1 MSPEQKEAGMRKAT
15 LLLGMLAWAL
25 AATAARADMLLQTDF
40 TAPSADAISAAWE
53 LNGDA
58 SLTEVAGETPARR
71 LRLSQGELSESA
83 SAWTKAT
90 FHPTSFTAQFDVRF
104 RRQTEG
110 SRDPGDG
117 LAFVFADVPS
127 TFLGAAGGSLGLY
140 GGDAPLDPGK
150 VFGMDINTYA
160 GEGVGFAVSGERPVA
175 EDRPGWT
182 TLPAGVKLVDGGIWR
197 FTLRVT
203 PSGANSHAE
212 VFLEGGNDQIKLTKI
227 ADYTSDRRVL
237 PAEGRFG
244 FTAASGAATEFT
256 DVLNVTVVSPAAF

>member
-1 MSPEQKEAGMRKAT
+1 MRKAT
-15 LLLGMLAWAL
+15 LLLGVLAWML
-25 AATAARADMLLQTDF
+25 AATAARAETLLQTDF
-40 TAPSADAISAAWE
+40 TTASTDAISAAWE

-71 LRLSQGELSESA
+71 LQLTHGELSENA
-83 SAWTKAT
+83 SAWTRAT

-104 RRQTEG
+104 RRQTEEN
-110 SRDPGDG
+110 REPGDG

-127 TFLGAAGGSLGLY
+127 TFLGAAGSSIGLY
-140 GGDAPLDPGK
+140 GGDTPIDPGK
-150 VFGMDINTYA
+150 VFGLDINIYT
-160 GEGVGFAVSGERPVA
+160 GEGIGFALSGERPVA

-182 TLPAGVKLVDGGIWR
+182 AFPAGVKLVDGGTWR

-212 VFLEGGNDQIKLTKI
+212 VFLEGGNDKLKPTKI

-256 DVLNVTVVSPAAF
+256 DLFNVTVVSPAAF